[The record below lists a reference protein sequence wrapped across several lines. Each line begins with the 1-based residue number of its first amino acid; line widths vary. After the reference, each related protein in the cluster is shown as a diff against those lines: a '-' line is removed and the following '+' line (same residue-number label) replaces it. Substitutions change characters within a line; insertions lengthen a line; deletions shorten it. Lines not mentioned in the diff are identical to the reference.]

1 MASQVQ
7 KTLEDQG
14 WIDAITTFDKGINS
28 SVSPLLLPN
37 DQLSFAINTTVR
49 GGYATHR
56 PVLNKIA
63 ITYPDV
69 ATQTAIETGNFQ
81 GGSYYQP
88 QTGLETLVSQIA
100 GRLFQFT
107 PAATGSTATVQEIT
121 IPGDLNPSTAQQA
134 WMWQSEQF
142 LIVNDGQSLPV
153 FFDGNISFRSAGSTQ
168 SVVGVLSAGYNSPA
182 VGLQVPVVLNAPF
195 TGKSGEVVVINGAEY
210 RVIVPGTNQVTL
222 VNGVDTVGKV
232 YPIGTVIYSNPN
244 VFGNLSK
251 PTTFPSG
258 VIPAGT
264 TSIQAFVLP
273 LGFPVIPNGTVISI
287 TDSTGHA
294 HRFNILASAPSNYSG
309 YPGTAYGVTNVAGIT
324 GPITFQ
330 VGAQVTNATVHS
342 PIVSVGVLTATFTV
356 PAQGS
361 STVASILNPYSGGAN
376 KPVVIGTFSYII
388 AAVPPSPPGVGVNL
402 QNINDTQSSTPTTL
416 ALGANLLSIPELP
429 AGRMGAYVLGR
440 NWMALTDGRSFIAS
454 DIVNGPSGTPNYN
467 YRDSVLSVTE
477 NSFLYK
483 GGAFVVPGNVGDIR
497 SITAAVTLD
506 ASLGQGPVMIG
517 TPNVMFSCNAPV
529 DRSTWQTVTN
539 PILTESLIGY
549 GPQGQNNT
557 INVNSDI
564 LFRSSTG
571 ICSLIQGKREF
582 YSWGNTTVSNEVNRV
597 LNLDNQALLIF
608 GSAVNFDNRLLE
620 ACGPTQVGAGF
631 YFPGMTAL
639 DYFPISNMEE
649 KLPAV
654 YDGLWTGVNAF
665 QWIKGSFS
673 GVERCFAFCFNLN
686 TSKIELYKLLLTDEG
701 VADNAGF
708 GPVPI
713 TWAFET
719 CSLFKHIKSPPKG
732 PMDLA
737 RLVDGEIYVEDVV
750 GTVGFQAFYKPDQYP
765 CWIPW
770 HSWSICQ
777 NEATSTNPNSQPTY
791 QTRMGLGVPDP
802 APCDTVN
809 NRPLR
814 EGYTFQFKLVVTG
827 HCTFLGAKFRAMS
840 IPDSKFARPICNP
853 ACVQPVTVCTPSP

>member
-14 WIDAITTFDKGINS
+14 WIDAITTFEKGINS
-28 SVSPLLLPN
+28 NTSPLLLPN

-49 GGYATHR
+49 NGYATHR

-63 ITYPDV
+63 ITFPDA

-81 GGSYYQP
+81 GGNYYQP
-88 QTGLETLVSQIA
+88 QTGLETLVSQIR

-107 PAATGSTATVQEIT
+107 PAATGGTATVREVT
-121 IPGDLNPSTAQQA
+121 IPGDPNPATAQQA

-142 LIVNDGQSLPV
+142 LIINDGQSLPV
-153 FFDGNISFRSAGSTQ
+153 FFDGNTSVRSLGSVQ
-168 SVVGVLSAGYNSPA
+168 STLGVLSAGYNSPA
-182 VGLQVPVVLNAPF
+182 VGSEVAVTLTTPF
-195 TGKSGEVVVINGAEY
+195 TGTAGQTVFINGAQY
-210 RVIVPGTNQVTL
+210 RVVTPSTNQVTL

-244 VFGNLSK
+244 VFGNISMNTIL
-251 PTTFPSG
+251 PSG

-264 TSIQAFVLP
+264 AFVQAFVIPSL
-273 LGFPVIPNGTVISI
+273 FPAIPVGTVISI

-294 HRFNILASAPSNYSG
+294 RRFNIVGHNPSTHPG
-309 YPGTAYGVTNVAGIT
+309 YPGRAYGVTNVSSIT

-330 VGAQVTNATVHS
+330 IGAQVTNATVHY
-342 PIVSVGVLTATFTV
+342 PIAPVGVLSAPFTV
-356 PAQGS
+356 PLQGS
-361 STVASILNPYSGGAN
+361 STVAAIMNPYSGGAN

-388 AAVPPSPPGVGVNL
+388 AAVPPSPPGTGINL
-402 QNINDTQSSTPTTL
+402 QNINDTVGNTTTL
-416 ALGANLLSIPELP
+416 ALGADLLSIPQLP
-429 AGRMGAYVLGR
+429 AGRMGAYILGR
-440 NWMALTDGRSFIAS
+440 NWEALTDGRSFIAS
-454 DIVNGPSGTPNYN
+454 DIVNGSSGSAAYN
-467 YRDSVLSVTE
+467 YRDAVLNVTE
-477 NSFLYK
+477 NTFLYE
-483 GGAFVVPGNVGDIR
+483 GGTFVVPGNVGNIR

-506 ASLGQGPVMIG
+506 ASLGQGPVMVG
-517 TPNVMFSCNAPV
+517 TPNVIFSCNAPV
-529 DRSTWQTVTN
+529 DRATWQSVTN

-582 YSWGNTTVSNEVNRV
+582 YSWGNTTVSNEVDRV
-597 LNLDNQALLIF
+597 LDLDSEDLLIF

-631 YFPGMTAL
+631 YFPGLVAL
-639 DYFPISNMEE
+639 DYSPISNMQE

-654 YDGLWTGVNAF
+654 YDGLWTGVNAL

-673 GVERCFAFCFNLN
+673 GIERCFAFCFNKIS
-686 TSKIELYKLLLTDEG
+686 SKIELYELLKTSDAG

-719 CSLFKHIKSPPKG
+719 CSLFKHIKTPAKG

-737 RLVDGEIYVEDVV
+737 RLMDGEIYVDNVV

-777 NEATSTNPNSQPTY
+777 NEATTTNPNSQPTY
-791 QTRMGLGVPDP
+791 RTRMGLGSPSPV
-802 APCDTVN
+802 PCDMVN

-827 HCTFLGAKFRAMS
+827 HCAFLGAKFRAFPV
-840 IPDSKFARPICNP
+840 PDTKFAKPICNP
-853 ACVQPVTVCTPSP
+853 ACVQPVTVCTPAP